1 MDLHRDRS
9 GGFPAGAVQAEPAA
23 QCGTPTY
30 LIPVEPVVA
39 VAEFARDTQRGRVVL
54 ERRRYRPPCAEP
66 VEGQVQHCGPHLGA
80 DPLPLI
86 RLAKPGAGVHLAQH
100 RVVAAADD
108 LVADHDAAAEH
119 REPQRPV
126 RGLPRTPAGPVV
138 LDRAAGAFFRGRV
151 RPGHHERL
159 HVGVM
164 HPGGGQAGQRA
175 EVVGAGPAQF
185 QVRGL
190 QPQISQRPVR
200 RQHGR
205 DCARP
210 ARPGHPDYHAGQGR
224 PPDGGDGMSSGVA
237 GNSGEPEQVIPESL
251 ADLVER
257 PLYAH
262 LATVRPDGTPQVNP
276 TWFRFDGE
284 YLWLTTTTKR
294 QKNRNWHVQ
303 PAVALSIADPDRPYR
318 YLEIRGWVERI
329 VPDPQGAEFVRLAER
344 YGLPQG
350 PPPDAADRI
359 AVAVRPQHTTT
370 Q

>member
-1 MDLHRDRS
+1 
-9 GGFPAGAVQAEPAA
+9 
-23 QCGTPTY
+23 
-30 LIPVEPVVA
+30 
-39 VAEFARDTQRGRVVL
+39 
-54 ERRRYRPPCAEP
+54 
-66 VEGQVQHCGPHLGA
+66 
-80 DPLPLI
+80 
-86 RLAKPGAGVHLAQH
+86 
-100 RVVAAADD
+100 
-108 LVADHDAAAEH
+108 
-119 REPQRPV
+119 
-126 RGLPRTPAGPVV
+126 
-138 LDRAAGAFFRGRV
+138 
-151 RPGHHERL
+151 
-159 HVGVM
+159 
-164 HPGGGQAGQRA
+164 
-175 EVVGAGPAQF
+175 
-185 QVRGL
+185 
-190 QPQISQRPVR
+190 
-200 RQHGR
+200 
-205 DCARP
+205 
-210 ARPGHPDYHAGQGR
+210 
-224 PPDGGDGMSSGVA
+224 MSSGVA